1 MENADPT
8 FLNIQELLKTAIFLK
23 QQIKYEESRRF
34 VNIFVFL
41 SVSVITRERTISY
54 PL

>member
-34 VNIFVFL
+34 VNIILLFFVF
-41 SVSVITRERTISY
+41 
-54 PL
+54 